1 MSRYESE
8 KRRYQPTARRIT
20 SGSNCRHLN
29 RPQTEDARR
38 SILPAYHGVTA
49 KLQHF
54 HLLEDIET
62 GDTETLDYRIEDLQP
77 WQEWLMLHRFD
88 RRR

>member
-1 MSRYESE
+1 M
-8 KRRYQPTARRIT
+8 T
-20 SGSNCRHLN
+20 SGSNWRHLN

-54 HLLEDIET
+54 PSERLPDRNK
-62 GDTETLDYRIEDLQP
+62 RIVLGVHEDLDFGTK
-77 WQEWLMLHRFD
+77 L
-88 RRR
+88 